1 MPDIMV
7 VEDDVSNRETLV
19 MILQGEGYRVL
30 EAGSGDVAL
39 TIMENQNVDLV
50 LSDVRMPGSVD
61 GIALLKEIKSRDK
74 FIEVILITAYGSVEL
89 AVNAM
94 KSGAYD
100 FIVKP
105 FKKID
110 IMKAV
115 RNALEK
121 RVLSERVSILKQE
134 LAQQQTRANNKTSPD
149 GEFIKVPAKGLTLE
163 DMENIIIKEFLK
175 KNEWN
180 KAKTAKDLGINPR
193 TIFRKIEAGE
203 IEEK

>member
-7 VEDDVSNRETLV
+7 VEDDVTNRETLV
-19 MILQGEGYRVL
+19 MILQGEGFRVI

-39 TIMENQNVDLV
+39 TILENQNVDLV
-50 LSDVRMPGSVD
+50 LSDVRMPGSID
-61 GIALLKEIKSRDK
+61 GIALLQEIKKRDK
-74 FIEVILITAYGSVEL
+74 FVEVILITAYGSVEL

-94 KSGAYD
+94 KAGAYD

-115 RNALEK
+115 KNALEK
-121 RVLSERVSILKQE
+121 RMLSERVSILKQE
-134 LAQQQTRANNKTSPD
+134 LAQNKKTSTVVD
-149 GEFIKVPAKGLTLE
+149 TDFIKIPAAKGLTLD
-163 DMENIIIKEFLK
+163 DMENIIIKEFLI
-175 KNEWN
+175 KNDWN
-180 KAKTAKDLGINPR
+180 KAKAAKALGINPR

-203 IEEK
+203 IEDKD